1 MTVLCPSERFHER
14 RGRRHQTLAE
24 RAWPVIRLV
33 VRWLPGRMVVFVA
46 DSSYAVLELLARIIH
61 KICECLM
68 NTGFYNFQAAT
79 EFFALN
85 PLTAY
90 FTDGHADFEQIH
102 E

>member
-1 MTVLCPSERFHER
+1 
-14 RGRRHQTLAE
+14 
-24 RAWPVIRLV
+24 
-33 VRWLPGRMVVFVA
+33 
-46 DSSYAVLELLARIIH
+46 
-61 KICECLM
+61 M